1 MNEKEFRQYVYEERR
16 QGRSDSQ
23 IARSLGMSLKHMI
36 GRLNG
41 VDVDKIDPPKTNAQ
55 AAKDLGIKEAPVHP
69 VQKPEVK
76 PVSGAKQPEKHEK
89 PKKEK
94 SVDIPKVEKPKE
106 EKPVEDPKEEKP
118 VEDLSWME

>member
-1 MNEKEFRQYVYEERR
+1 MNEKEFKEYVYEQRR

-23 IARSLGMSLKHMI
+23 IARSLGMSLKHLI

-55 AAKDLGIKEAPVHP
+55 TAKDLGIKEAPVRP
-69 VQKPEVK
+69 VQKP
-76 PVSGAKQPEKHEK
+76 EK

-94 SVDIPKVEKPKE
+94 PVNIPKVEE
-106 EKPVEDPKEEKP
+106 PKEEKP